1 MIISEVLTVKKD
13 KPVDYEKAM
22 RDFEKSQKGPV
33 MRKEKPFKSTILP
46 DGGVDYLA
54 VSRAYEKAMIEDQ
67 SEVVRNE
74 KD

>member
-1 MIISEVLTVKKD
+1 MKKD

-22 RDFEKSQKGPV
+22 RNFEKLQKGPI
-33 MRKEKPFKSTILP
+33 MRKEKLFKSTITP

-54 VSRAYEKAMIEDQ
+54 VSRAYEKALIEDQ

-74 KD
+74 KE

>member
-1 MIISEVLTVKKD
+1 MDYIGGLTVKKD

-22 RDFEKSQKGPV
+22 RDFEKSQKGPA

-54 VSRAYEKAMIEDQ
+54 VSRAYEKALIEDQ

-74 KD
+74 KK